1 MASSEVRDAVHGLI
15 ELSGQEWA
23 VVDTRAFQRLRGV
36 SQLAM
41 THLVYPGA
49 RHSRAEHCIGACHV
63 AGRLAQRLNDQ
74 GFGVN
79 TERVRL
85 AALCHD
91 TGHGPFSH
99 VSEFVY
105 EDLTGRSKV
114 HEQISAAIVRH
125 DPAVHLALGDAN
137 ADWIAGMLD
146 GTGVGARRSVERDI
160 VAGPADIDKLDYLL
174 RDSQYCGVQYGRYD
188 IAKVVHSA
196 VAIDVPGGGTQ
207 LAFHDDGIY
216 ALEEMLLAR
225 YHMRQQVYS
234 HKTRVAT
241 DRMLMRAMRF
251 GVDEGVLPES
261 VFKPPDQLDAAW
273 VEAYRTW
280 DDAEV
285 VKRLL
290 ARPNTVGGQVME
302 ALVERRLLKRR
313 HRYGMRALTEALG
326 SPMMAAYAT
335 NVDTR
340 RQASSIQAAEARIAE
355 VAGVA
360 PQWVC
365 LHWEDPTSP
374 TARVPAPPL
383 SGNDIMIVEAEPW
396 PVSFTDRSQVFGVP
410 PTDHDRFAALY
421 IKPLGQTTP
430 TEDERVEDVFVDQL
444 RLLAEESAQI

>member
-1 MASSEVRDAVHGLI
+1 MPSAEVRDAVHGLI
-15 ELSGQEWA
+15 DLTGPEWS

-36 SQLAM
+36 AQLAM

-63 AGRLAQRLNDQ
+63 AGRLVKRLRDQ
-74 GFGVN
+74 GSAVD
-79 TERVRL
+79 ERRVRL

-91 TGHGPFSH
+91 IGHGPFSH

-125 DPAVHLALGDAN
+125 DPAVRAALGDEDAE
-137 ADWIAGMLD
+137 WIAGLLD
-146 GTGVGARRSVERDI
+146 GTGVGARRSLERDI

-174 RDSQYCGVQYGRYD
+174 RDSLYCGVQYGKYD

-196 VAIDVPGGGTQ
+196 ISIEVPGGGTQ

-241 DRMLMRAMRF
+241 DLMLVRAMRF
-251 GVDEGVLPES
+251 GVDEEILPRA
-261 VFKPPDQLDAAW
+261 VFEPPEDIDAAW
-273 VEAYRTW
+273 VETYRSW

-285 VKRLL
+285 TKLL
-290 ARPNTVGGQVME
+290 LGRPNTIGGEVMT
-302 ALVERRLLKRR
+302 ALVERRLLKRSQ
-313 HRYGMRALTEALG
+313 RYGMRALTEKLG
-326 SPMMAAYAT
+326 SRMMATYAT
-335 NVDTR
+335 SIDTR
-340 RQASSIQAAEARIAE
+340 QQADSIHTAEAQIAA

-383 SGNDIMIVEAEPW
+383 SGNDIMIVGAEPW
-396 PVSFTDRSQVFGVP
+396 PVSFTDRSQVFGAP
-410 PTDHDRFAALY
+410 PSDHDRFAALY
-421 IKPLGQTTP
+421 VRPPNEIDGTWK
-430 TEDERVEDVFVDQL
+430 DRVEEAFTEQL
-444 RLLAEESAQI
+444 CDLANEAAQI

>member
-1 MASSEVRDAVHGLI
+1 MASAEVRDAVHGLI
-15 ELSGQEWA
+15 ELSAQEWA

-74 GFGVN
+74 GS
-79 TERVRL
+79 RVDRHRVQL

-91 TGHGPFSH
+91 IGHGPFSH

-125 DPAVHLALGDAN
+125 DPAVNGALGGEVAE
-137 ADWIAGMLD
+137 WIAGILD

-196 VAIDVPGGGTQ
+196 ISIDVPGGGTQ
-207 LAFHDDGIY
+207 LAFNDDGIY

-251 GVDEGVLPES
+251 GVEEQVLPES
-261 VFKPPDQLDAAW
+261 VFKPPDELDLEW
-273 VEAYRTW
+273 VDAYRRW

-285 VKRLL
+285 IKRLL
-290 ARPNTVGGQVME
+290 ARPDTVGGEVME
-302 ALVERRLLKRR
+302 SLVERRLLKRFQR
-313 HRYGMRALTEALG
+313 LGMRALTEKLG

-335 NVDTR
+335 SVDTR
-340 RQASSIQAAEARIAE
+340 RQSTSIEEAEARIAE
-355 VAGVA
+355 AAGVA
-360 PQWVC
+360 AQWVC

-383 SGNDIMIVEAEPW
+383 SGNDIMIVGAEPW
-396 PVSFTDRSQVFGVP
+396 PVSFTERSQVFGAP
-410 PTDHDRFAALY
+410 PTDHDRFVALY
-421 IKPLGQTTP
+421 VRPAHKPNATWSN
-430 TEDERVEDVFVDQL
+430 RVEEVFVEQL
-444 RLLAEESAQI
+444 RALADEAAQI